1 MEIKL
6 TYIPSK
12 KGKKWKT
19 ANELK
24 VELSD
29 KSVLIIPEGFENDLS
44 SVPKFL
50 WSILPPFGDFLLAAL
65 VHDYLYV
72 IKYKSNRRFCDK
84 EMLYLSNNL
93 NKNKLD
99 NYIRFFGVRLFGW
112 YYWHYVDMQKMN

>member
-6 TYIPSK
+6 AYIPSK

-44 SVPKFL
+44 
-50 WSILPPFGDFLLAAL
+50 
-65 VHDYLYV
+65 
-72 IKYKSNRRFCDK
+72 
-84 EMLYLSNNL
+84 
-93 NKNKLD
+93 
-99 NYIRFFGVRLFGW
+99 
-112 YYWHYVDMQKMN
+112 

>member
-19 ANELK
+19 TNELK

-29 KSVLIIPEGFENDLS
+29 KSVLIIPKDFETDLS
-44 SVPKFL
+44 TVPKSL
-50 WSILPPFGDFLLAAL
+50 WGILPPFGNFLLGAL

-72 IKYKSNRRFCDK
+72 NKDERGRKFADK
-84 EMLYLSNNL
+84 EMLIISNKH
-93 NKNKLD
+93 NKNKVD
-99 NYIRFFGVRLFGW
+99 NYFRYYAVRLFGGL
-112 YYWHYVDMQKMN
+112 YWNDIMK